1 MGRMLIIAG
10 VVLLAA
16 GLFIHFGGRLPP
28 RLGHLPGDI
37 RIQGRNSSFYF
48 PVVTCLLLSLL
59 LSLVLW
65 MFKR

>member
-1 MGRMLIIAG
+1 MGRTLIIAG

-16 GLFIHFGGRLPP
+16 GLFIHFGGRLPL
-28 RLGHLPGDI
+28 RLGRLPGDI

-65 MFKR
+65 IFRR